1 MSLVVKVHKKE
12 KRTIVSVCDKN
23 LLGKV
28 FSDGVRQLDLSGEFY
43 KGEEMDKVEI
53 GDLMRNSDGVNLV
66 GEEACALALDE
77 GVVEKDDILTVQGV
91 PHVQVVFVE

>member
-12 KRTIVSVCDKN
+12 KRTIISVCDKD
-23 LLGKV
+23 LIGKV
-28 FSDGVRQLDLSGEFY
+28 FSQGSSQLDLSGDFY

-66 GEEACALALDE
+66 GKEACALALDE
-77 GVVEKDDILTVQGV
+77 GVVEKEDIMTVQGV